1 MGMLVD
7 EPRFV
12 MLEYSERAVLFFLFS
27 SLLRG
32 PPHGS
37 TLPPC
42 PLASSSCAAATAAA
56 SEPAVD
62 GADAAASPDV
72 ATAFARSS
80 RMPCA
85 LGLAD
90 SSMTLASD
98 LAVFDRSAPLAVVPR
113 REVLLLPPDAT
124 STKLHLA
131 QAVIA
136 AKSSTE
142 YGGGCGGPVSADACV
157 APGAV
162 ESTSAVAEP
171 GVGDAPFLLGK
182 GSAPLEVPATPPAE
196 ALPFLPALDKP
207 RPLLLLLAALGSP
220 SNGVDSEACSS
231 RTSGQSASVAAS
243 WASGVRFQ

>member
-1 MGMLVD
+1 
-7 EPRFV
+7 
-12 MLEYSERAVLFFLFS
+12 
-27 SLLRG
+27 
-32 PPHGS
+32 
-37 TLPPC
+37 
-42 PLASSSCAAATAAA
+42 
-56 SEPAVD
+56 
-62 GADAAASPDV
+62 
-72 ATAFARSS
+72 
-80 RMPCA
+80 MPCA

-90 SSMTLASD
+90 SSMPPASG
-98 LAVFDRSAPLAVVPR
+98 LAVLGRFAPLAVVPR
-113 REVLLLPPDAT
+113 REVLLLPPEAT

-196 ALPFLPALDKP
+196 ALPFLPPLDEP
-207 RPLLLLLAALGSP
+207 RPLLLLLAALRSP
-220 SNGVDSEACSS
+220 SNGVDSEASPPLVLPFAPLPRALRPGRQHRQYEKSS
-231 RTSGQSASVAAS
+231 CAILWMGLLGLVPDVGRCGAGSPRGTAGRGPVQ
-243 WASGVRFQ
+243 